1 MHVSKYFH
9 RMPPYTCHMAVLMDA
24 GKWQKLKEVHLCSGD
39 GHQAGVGLVGS
50 DWEVQRDACQ
60 AKT

>member
-1 MHVSKYFH
+1 
-9 RMPPYTCHMAVLMDA
+9 MAVLMDA

-50 DWEVQRDACQ
+50 DWEVQRDARQ